1 MPFLPPKPRSGTVI
15 IFRVT
20 RDPTHGVGPAV
31 PSAGGHRLLKSTKSS
46 PKAKKVAKPAKA
58 APKSSASKLLKK
70 PAPNGRAKVR
80 VAPAKTQ
87 PAVPAKKDAPK
98 SGKRQV
104 EIKPAK
110 PVVPVK
116 AIKAGKA
123 VKAEVPAAVVAPAP
137 PDQDAAPVYTIE
149 PIAAVGHI
157 ERKPMPPLPPPK
169 RSQSKKLDPPT
180 KLNLG
185 KMTYSFE
192 DGGAE
197 MRDLLGGK
205 GSGLG
210 EMTRIGL
217 PVPPGFTI
225 TTEVC
230 RRYMELGRQLPPGLE
245 EEMHRRIAEL
255 ERKTGKEF
263 GGETNPLLVSVR
275 SGARVS
281 MPGMM
286 DTVLNLGLNNR
297 TCNALVVLTKNDK
310 FAWDAYRRFVQMF
323 ATVVL
328 GMKRDPFEEV
338 VKRYISKAR
347 IESESELTALAFR
360 NMTSEFKALVRH
372 HTKKDFPEDVFV
384 QLRMAVE
391 AVFNSWNSKR
401 AIEYRKHERIPDW
414 WGTAVNVVT
423 MVFGNMGEDSGTGV
437 AFTRNPSTGEKKLY
451 GEFLPNA
458 QGEDVVSGS
467 RTPFKITELE
477 RRNPKLYKQFADIA
491 TTLEKHYHDMQ
502 DIEFT
507 VERAKLYVLQT
518 RSGKRSAAAAI
529 QIAADMVKEHLIS
542 REEALT
548 RIDPASIQA
557 LLHAQ
562 LDEKAAAHPLTKGL
576 NASPG
581 AAAGI
586 AVFDPDT
593 AVEMRRQN
601 KRTILVRPMTT
612 PDDVHGMIASEG
624 ILTSQGG
631 ATSHAAVV
639 ARGMGKPAVVGTE
652 SILIDLRSRSFTVK
666 GHVVHEGDPITIDGT
681 TGNVYL
687 GELGMQAAKM
697 SSQFQHILTW
707 ADDYKR
713 LGVWANADTPE
724 DAQKARDF
732 GAEGIGL
739 CRTEHM
745 FMQTERLPV
754 VQEMIMAETPDS
766 RRKCLE
772 QLLPMQRDD
781 FRGILK
787 AMKGLP
793 VTIRLLDPPLHE
805 FLPSLEELLVETTE
819 LRVTKGDP
827 SLLAKKD
834 KILRRVRTL
843 HESNPMLGLRVCR
856 LGIVYPEIYQMQVRG
871 IMEAAVELKKEKVD
885 ARPLIMIPGVGTV
898 TEMKALRDL
907 VVNEAERILKEA
919 GVKVHYE
926 VGTMIELPRAC
937 LVAHRIAEHAEFFS
951 FGTND
956 LTQTV
961 FGYSRDDAEGSFIP
975 VYLERKIL
983 REDPFK
989 IIDQDG
995 VGEMMKMAMERGRMS
1010 RPDLK
1015 IGICGEHGG
1024 EPTSVDFCHKIGLDY
1039 VSCSPFR
1046 VPVARLAAAQS
1057 VLRERAAAA
1066 AAATD
1071 GKKKKVDQD

>member
-1 MPFLPPKPRSGTVI
+1 MK
-15 IFRVT
+15 
-20 RDPTHGVGPAV
+20 
-31 PSAGGHRLLKSTKSS
+31 LKSRTSKRSKPPARKPVMKKAAAKSAAATS
-46 PKAKKVAKPAKA
+46 SRPVKAKPGSAKAATAKPIAAKPAA
-58 APKSSASKLLKK
+58 ANS
-70 PAPNGRAKVR
+70 
-80 VAPAKTQ
+80 
-87 PAVPAKKDAPK
+87 
-98 SGKRQV
+98 
-104 EIKPAK
+104 
-110 PVVPVK
+110 K
-116 AIKAGKA
+116 AIK
-123 VKAEVPAAVVAPAP
+123 PIAP
-137 PDQDAAPVYTIE
+137 QKTKAPVAVAEPELLMAPVDGKPIPLDPDAGMMAGVKMATI
-149 PIAAVGHI
+149 PVMGDIA
-157 ERKPMPPLPPPK
+157 RKPMPPLPAA
-169 RSQSKKLDPPT
+169 KKAVSRKLEPPT
-180 KLNLG
+180 KSTLG

-192 DGGAE
+192 EGSAA
-197 MRDLLGGK
+197 MRELLGGK
-205 GSGLG
+205 GAGLS
-210 EMTRIGL
+210 EMTKIGL

-230 RRYMELGRQLPPGLE
+230 RRYLELGRQLPPGLDE
-245 EEMHRRIAEL
+245 EIHKRVAEL

-297 TCNALVVLTKNDK
+297 TCNALIVLTKNDK

-328 GMKRDPFEEV
+328 GMRRDPFDEV
-338 VKRYISKAR
+338 VKRYVAKAR
-347 IESESELTALAFR
+347 IASESDLTALAFR

-401 AIEYRKHERIPDW
+401 AIEYRRYERIPDW

-423 MVFGNMGEDSGTGV
+423 MVFGNMGDDSGTGV
-437 AFTRNPSTGEKKLY
+437 AFTRNPSTGEKSLY
-451 GEFLPNA
+451 GEFLQNA

-467 RTPFKITELE
+467 RTPVKISVLE
-477 RRNPKLYKQFADIA
+477 KQQPKIYKQFLDIA
-491 TTLEKHYHDMQ
+491 SKLEKHYRDMQ

-507 VERAKLYVLQT
+507 VERGRLYVLQC
-518 RSGKRSAAAAI
+518 RSGKRSAAAAV

-542 REEALT
+542 REEALM
-548 RIDPASIQA
+548 RIEPASLQT

-562 LDEKAAAHPLTKGL
+562 IDEKAKASPLAKGL

-586 AVFDPDT
+586 VVFDPDD
-593 AVEMRRQN
+593 AVELKRQN

-612 PDDVHGMIASEG
+612 PDDVHGMVAAEG

-639 ARGMGKPAVVGTE
+639 ARGMGKPAVVGCE
-652 SILIDLRSRSFTVK
+652 SLLIDLRARQFSVK
-666 GHVVHEGDPITIDGT
+666 GEVIRAGDTITIDGT
-681 TGNVYL
+681 TGLVFR
-687 GELGMQAAKM
+687 GELRMQAAKL
-697 SSQFQHILTW
+697 SPQFHHVLKW
-707 ADDYKR
+707 ADEYKR
-713 LGVWANADTPE
+713 LGVYANADTPE
-724 DAQKARDF
+724 DAIKSRDF

-745 FMQTERLPV
+745 FMQQERLPV
-754 VQEMIMAETPDS
+754 VQEMILAETPDS

-772 QLLPMQRDD
+772 QLLPMQRED
-781 FRGILK
+781 FQGIFH

-805 FLPSLEELLVETTE
+805 FLPSLEDFLVEVTE
-819 LRVTKGDP
+819 LRLTKGDAAT
-827 SLLAKKD
+827 LTQKERL
-834 KILRRVRTL
+834 LRRVRVL

-856 LGIVYPEIYQMQVRG
+856 LGIIYPEIYQMQVRA
-871 IMEAAVELKKEKVD
+871 IMEAAVEVKKEKVD
-885 ARPLIMIPGVGTV
+885 VRPLIMIPGVGLV

-907 VVNEAERILKEA
+907 VSNEAERIIKA
-919 GVKVHYE
+919 SGVKVPYQ

-961 FGYSRDDAEGSFIP
+961 FGYSRDDAEGTFIP
-975 VYLERKIL
+975 VYLDRKIL
-983 REDPFK
+983 REDPFQV
-989 IIDQDG
+989 IDQDG
-995 VGEMMKMAMERGRMS
+995 VGEMMRMALERGHAT
-1010 RPDLK
+1010 RPEMK
-1015 IGICGEHGG
+1015 VGICGEHGG
-1024 EPTSVDFCHKIGLDY
+1024 DPTSVQYCHELGLDY

-1046 VPVARLAAAQS
+1046 VPVARLAAAQAM
-1057 VLRERAAAA
+1057 LKER
-1066 AAATD
+1066 D
-1071 GKKKKVDQD
+1071 KDKGSGKVDQD

>member
-1 MPFLPPKPRSGTVI
+1 MHACCLRQALSVEGALLVKSVKTASKSKKPVKPVPKSAKPAPKPSLR
-15 IFRVT
+15 
-20 RDPTHGVGPAV
+20 PASKNGKK
-31 PSAGGHRLLKSTKSS
+31 PA
-46 PKAKKVAKPAKA
+46 PAKVVKPAKTVAKAVAVKAAPAKA
-58 APKSSASKLLKK
+58 AAAKAAAAKAAPPPEPEKLLSKK
-70 PAPNGRAKVR
+70 EAAIAAQAVLDSLAQKGVAAGEGDPAHV
-80 VAPAKTQ
+80 
-87 PAVPAKKDAPK
+87 
-98 SGKRQV
+98 
-104 EIKPAK
+104 
-110 PVVPVK
+110 
-116 AIKAGKA
+116 
-123 VKAEVPAAVVAPAP
+123 
-137 PDQDAAPVYTIE
+137 IE
-149 PIAAVGHI
+149 PIPVMGPI
-157 ERKPMPPLPPPK
+157 ERKPMPPLPAAKKP
-169 RSQSKKLDPPT
+169 QSKKLEPPT

-185 KMTYSFE
+185 KMTYAFE
-192 DGGAE
+192 EGGAE
-197 MRDLLGGK
+197 LRELLGGK
-205 GSGLG
+205 GAGLG

-245 EEMHRRIAEL
+245 EEIHRRVAEL

-263 GGETNPLLVSVR
+263 GGETDPLLVSVR

-328 GMKRDPFEEV
+328 GMRRDPFDEV
-338 VKRYISKAR
+338 VKRYIAKAR
-347 IESESELTALAFR
+347 IATESDLTALAFR

-401 AIEYRKHERIPDW
+401 AIDYRRHERIPDW
-414 WGTAVNVVT
+414 WGTAVNVVA

-437 AFTRNPSTGEKKLY
+437 AFTRNPSNGEKKLY

-467 RTPFKITELE
+467 RTPFKISELE
-477 RRNPKLYKQFADIA
+477 KRNPKLYKQFIDFANL
-491 TTLEKHYHDMQ
+491 LEKHYRDMQ

-507 VERAKLYVLQT
+507 VERGKLYVLQC

-542 REEALT
+542 REEALG
-548 RIDPASIQA
+548 RIEPASIQA

-562 LDEKAAAHPLTKGL
+562 IDEKVKATPLTRGL

-581 AAAGI
+581 AAAGL

-593 AVEMRRQN
+593 AVEWARDN

-612 PDDVHGMIASEG
+612 PDDVHGMIASQG

-639 ARGMGKPAVVGTE
+639 ARGMGKPAVCGTE
-652 SILIDLRSRSFTVK
+652 SILIDLRSRTFTFK
-666 GHVVHEGDPITIDGT
+666 GTTVHEGDPITIDGT
-681 TGNVYL
+681 TGDVYL
-687 GELGMQAAKM
+687 GELPMQAAKM

-805 FLPSLEELLVETTE
+805 FLPSLEDLLVETTE
-819 LRVTKGDP
+819 LRITKSDP
-827 SLLAKKD
+827 ALLSKKD
-834 KILRRVRTL
+834 KLLRRVRVL
-843 HESNPMLGLRVCR
+843 HENNPMLGLRVCR

-871 IMEAAVELKKEKVD
+871 IMEAAAELKKEKID
-885 ARPLIMIPGVGTV
+885 ARPYIMIPGVGTV

-907 VVNEAERILKEA
+907 VVNEAERILKDA

-975 VYLERKIL
+975 VYLDRKIL
-983 REDPFK
+983 REDPFQV
-989 IIDQDG
+989 IDQDG

-1010 RPDLK
+1010 RDDMK

-1024 EPTSVDFCHKIGLDY
+1024 DPTSVEFCHKIGLDY

-1046 VPVARLAAAQS
+1046 VPVARLAAARS
-1057 VLRERAAAA
+1057 VLRELAEAAAA
-1066 AAATD
+1066 ASD

>member
-1 MPFLPPKPRSGTVI
+1 MKTGKT
-15 IFRVT
+15 T
-20 RDPTHGVGPAV
+20 AN
-31 PSAGGHRLLKSTKSS
+31 
-46 PKAKKVAKPAKA
+46 AKKTILKKAAGKAAMPARPAPKSVAPQKPLKPAK
-58 APKSSASKLLKK
+58 K
-70 PAPNGRAKVR
+70 GV
-80 VAPAKTQ
+80 
-87 PAVPAKKDAPK
+87 
-98 SGKRQV
+98 
-104 EIKPAK
+104 I
-110 PVVPVK
+110 
-116 AIKAGKA
+116 
-123 VKAEVPAAVVAPAP
+123 VKAESLKAAGARKIVAAKAPAGKIAAAHKGGNGKSAAAPPVVEAVAVNGEAAVVAAVPVIDLIP
-137 PDQDAAPVYTIE
+137 PLGY
-149 PIAAVGHI
+149 I
-157 ERKPMPPLPPPK
+157 ERKPMPKLPSP
-169 RSQSKKLDPPT
+169 RNRTHKKPDPPT
-180 KLNLG
+180 KLHLG
-185 KMTYSFE
+185 KMTYTFE
-192 DGGAE
+192 ESGADL
-197 MRDLLGGK
+197 RDILGGK
-205 GSGLG
+205 GAGLG

-230 RRYMELGRQLPPGLE
+230 RRYMELGRQFPSGLE
-245 EEMHRRIAEL
+245 EEIHRRIAEL

-338 VKRYISKAR
+338 IERYVAKAR
-347 IESESELTALAFR
+347 VASDSELTALAFR

-372 HTKKDFPEDVFV
+372 HTKKDFPEDVYS
-384 QLRMAVE
+384 QLRMAVD

-401 AIEYRKHERIPDW
+401 AQEYRKHERIPDW
-414 WGTAVNVVT
+414 WGTAVNIVT

-467 RTPFKITELE
+467 RTPMKITELD
-477 RRNPKLYKQFADIA
+477 RRNPKLFKQFLEFAS
-491 TTLEKHYHDMQ
+491 TLEKHYHDMQ

-507 VERAKLYVLQT
+507 VERGRLFILQC

-529 QIAADMVKEHLIS
+529 QIAADMVKEHQIT
-542 REEALT
+542 REEAVL

-562 LDEKAAAHPLTKGL
+562 LDDKIKAKAVTRGL

-581 AAAGI
+581 AAAGVV
-586 AVFDPDT
+586 VFEPDT
-593 AVEMRRQN
+593 AVEYKRQN
-601 KRTILVRPMTT
+601 KRCVLVRPMTT
-612 PDDVHGMIASEG
+612 PDDVHGMYAAEG

-639 ARGMGKPAVVGTE
+639 ARGMGKPAIVGCE
-652 SILIDLRSRSFTVK
+652 SILIDLRARQFAIK
-666 GHVVHEGDPITIDGT
+666 GSSVIVHEGDPITIDGT

-687 GELGMQAAKM
+687 EELPMQAARM
-697 SSQFQHILTW
+697 SPQFQHVLQW
-707 ADDYKR
+707 ADEYKR

-745 FMQTERLPV
+745 FMQPERLPV

-781 FRGILK
+781 FKGILK

-805 FLPSLEELLVETTE
+805 FLPSLEDLLVETTE
-819 LRVTKGDP
+819 MRLNKSDA

-834 KILRRVRTL
+834 KILRRVRAL

-856 LGIVYPEIYQMQVRG
+856 LGIVYPEIYQMQVRA
-871 IMEAAVELKKEKVD
+871 IVEAAVELRKEKID
-885 ARPLIMIPGVGTV
+885 ARPFIMIPGVGTV
-898 TEMKALRDL
+898 TEMIAVRGL
-907 VVNEAERILKEA
+907 VVKEAERIIKEA
-919 GVKVHYE
+919 GVKLPYQ

-937 LVAHRIAEHAEFFS
+937 IVAHRIADHAEFFS

-975 VYLERKIL
+975 AYLEKKIL
-983 REDPFK
+983 REDPFQV
-989 IIDQDG
+989 IDQDG
-995 VGEMMKMAMERGRMS
+995 VGEMMRMAMERGRS
-1010 RPDLK
+1010 TRPDIK

-1024 EPTSVDFCHKIGLDY
+1024 DPSSVAFCHDLGLDY

-1046 VPVARLAAAQS
+1046 VPVARLAASQV
-1057 VLRERAAAA
+1057 VLRERAEHEKGA
-1066 AAATD
+1066 
-1071 GKKKKVDQD
+1071 KKKSADQD

>member
-1 MPFLPPKPRSGTVI
+1 
-15 IFRVT
+15 
-20 RDPTHGVGPAV
+20 
-31 PSAGGHRLLKSTKSS
+31 LKS
-46 PKAKKVAKPAKA
+46 AKPGALKKAGASKA
-58 APKSSASKLLKK
+58 AAVLARSKAIPKTKPVALKAAAGRKAAQKTSKL
-70 PAPNGRAKVR
+70 
-80 VAPAKTQ
+80 PAKQ
-87 PAVPAKKDAPK
+87 A
-98 SGKRQV
+98 
-104 EIKPAK
+104 
-110 PVVPVK
+110 VPVK
-116 AIKAGKA
+116 APVDGEVPRTAAEIAA
-123 VKAEVPAAVVAPAP
+123 AEKAEAEHRLLMAPIG
-137 PDQDAAPVYTIE
+137 PVE
-149 PIAAVGHI
+149 L
-157 ERKPMPPLPPPK
+157 KPMPPLPPPRK
-169 RSQSKKLDPPT
+169 PQLRKIEPPT
-180 KLNLG
+180 KSKLG
-185 KMTYSFE
+185 KMTYAFE
-192 DGGAE
+192 EGGAD

-205 GSGLG
+205 GAGLS

-230 RRYMELGRQLPPGLE
+230 RRYFELGRQLPPGLE
-245 EEMHRRIAEL
+245 EEMHRRVAEL

-328 GMKRDPFEEV
+328 GMKKEPFEEALR
-338 VKRYISKAR
+338 RYISKAR
-347 IESESELTALAFR
+347 VKSESELPALAFR
-360 NMTSEFKALVRH
+360 NLTSEYKALVRH
-372 HTKKDFPEDVFV
+372 HTKKDFPEDVFT
-384 QLRMAVE
+384 QLRMAVD

-401 AIEYRKHERIPDW
+401 AIEYRRHERYPDW

-423 MVFGNMGEDSGTGV
+423 MVFGNMGSDSGTGV
-437 AFTRNPSTGEKKLY
+437 AFTRDPSTGQKKLY
-451 GEFLPNA
+451 GEFLQNA

-467 RTPFKITELE
+467 RTPVKISELE
-477 RRNPKLYKQFADIA
+477 KQQPKVYKHFLDIA
-491 TTLEKHYHDMQ
+491 NKLEQHYHDMQ

-507 VERAKLYVLQT
+507 VERGKLYVLQC
-518 RSGKRSAAAAI
+518 RSGKRSAAAAV
-529 QIAADMVKEHLIS
+529 QIAADMVKEKFID
-542 REEALT
+542 REEALR
-548 RIDPASIQA
+548 RIEPASIQQ

-562 LDEKAAAHPLTKGL
+562 IDEKQRGSALLRGL

-581 AAAGI
+581 AAAGVV
-586 AVFDPDT
+586 VFDPDR
-593 AVEMRRQN
+593 AVECKRQE
-601 KRTILVRPMTT
+601 KKCILVRPMTT
-612 PDDVHGMIASEG
+612 PDDVHGMIAAEG

-639 ARGMGKPAVVGTE
+639 ARGMGKPAVVGAE
-652 SILIDLRSRSFTVK
+652 KMLIDLRARQF
-666 GHVVHEGDPITIDGT
+666 VVGSEIVREGDPITIDGT
-681 TGNVYL
+681 TGTVYR
-687 GELGMQAAKM
+687 GELKMQAAKL
-697 SSQFQHILTW
+697 SHQFQQILKW
-707 ADDYKR
+707 ADEVRR
-713 LGVWANADTPE
+713 LGVWANADAPE

-745 FMQTERLPV
+745 FMQQERLPV

-805 FLPSLEELLVETTE
+805 FLPSLEALLVEVTE
-819 LRVTKGDP
+819 LRVGKGDP
-827 SLLAKKD
+827 AELSQKERL
-834 KILRRVRTL
+834 LRRVRQL

-856 LGIVYPEIYQMQVRG
+856 LGIVFPEIYQMQVRA
-871 IMEAAVELKKEKVD
+871 IMEAATELKKERVD
-885 ARPLIMIPGVGTV
+885 VRPHIMIPGVGTV

-907 VVNEAERILKEA
+907 VVNEAERIIKA
-919 GVKVHYE
+919 TGVKVPYS
-926 VGTMIELPRAC
+926 VGTMIEMPRAC
-937 LVAHRIAEHAEFFS
+937 LVAHRIAEFADFFS

-983 REDPFK
+983 REDPFQ

-995 VGEMMKMAMERGRMS
+995 VGEMMRMAYDRGRS
-1010 RPDLK
+1010 TRPDLK

-1024 EPTSVDFCHKIGLDY
+1024 EPASVEFCHKLGLDY

-1057 VLRERAAAA
+1057 VLREKASS
-1066 AAATD
+1066 
-1071 GKKKKVDQD
+1071 GKKVDQD

>member
-1 MPFLPPKPRSGTVI
+1 LKTGKSVSKTKAVTSKKPAAKAAI
-15 IFRVT
+15 
-20 RDPTHGVGPAV
+20 
-31 PSAGGHRLLKSTKSS
+31 SA
-46 PKAKKVAKPAKA
+46 KAAKPAKSA
-58 APKSSASKLLKK
+58 KSVKSVKA
-70 PAPNGRAKVR
+70 
-80 VAPAKTQ
+80 VAPAKPVKVASSAKNGK
-87 PAVPAKKDAPK
+87 PAAPAKGQKLSAA
-98 SGKRQV
+98 
-104 EIKPAK
+104 AK
-110 PVVPVK
+110 T
-116 AIKAGKA
+116 IKAGEA
-123 VKAEVPAAVVAPAP
+123 LGLVMAEVTETVPAAPVEVLIP
-137 PDQDAAPVYTIE
+137 PL
-149 PIAAVGHI
+149 GHI
-157 ERKPMPPLPPPK
+157 DRRPMPKLPTQRVKTP
-169 RSQSKKLDPPT
+169 KKLDPPS
-180 KLNLG
+180 KLHLG
-185 KMTYSFE
+185 KMTYAFE
-192 DGGAE
+192 DGGAD

-205 GSGLG
+205 GAGLG

-230 RRYMELGRQLPPGLE
+230 RRYVELGRQFPPGLE
-245 EEMHRRIAEL
+245 EEIHRRIAEL

-328 GMKRDPFEEV
+328 GMKRDPFDEV
-338 VKRYISKAR
+338 IERYVAKAR
-347 IESESELTALAFR
+347 IPSESDLTALAFR

-372 HTKKDFPEDVFV
+372 YTKKDFPEDVYS
-384 QLRMAVE
+384 QLRMAVD

-401 AIEYRKHERIPDW
+401 AQEYRKHERIPDW

-467 RTPFKITELE
+467 RTPFSIAELDK
-477 RRNPKLYKQFADIA
+477 RSPKLFKQFLEIA
-491 TTLEKHYHDMQ
+491 ATLEKHYHDMQ

-507 VERAKLYVLQT
+507 VERGKLYILQC

-529 QIAADMVKEHLIS
+529 QIAADMVKEHHIT
-542 REEALT
+542 RDEAVM
-548 RIDPASIQA
+548 RIDPGSIQA

-562 LDEKAAAHPLTKGL
+562 LDDKVKVKPATRGL
-576 NASPG
+576 NAAPG
-581 AAAGI
+581 AATGVVA
-586 AVFDPDT
+586 FEPDE
-593 AVEMRRQN
+593 AVELKRQN
-601 KRTILVRPMTT
+601 KRCVLVRPMTT
-612 PDDVHGMIASEG
+612 PDDVHGMIAAEG

-639 ARGMGKPAVVGTE
+639 ARGMGKPAVVGCE
-652 SILIDLRSRSFTVK
+652 AILIDLRARQFTIKGTNTVVK
-666 GHVVHEGDPITIDGT
+666 AGDPITIDGT
-681 TGNVYL
+681 TGYVYL
-687 GELGMQAAKM
+687 EEMPMQAARI
-697 SSQFQHILTW
+697 SPQFQHILTW
-707 ADDYKR
+707 ADEYKR

-745 FMQTERLPV
+745 FMQQERLPV

-772 QLLPMQRDD
+772 QLLPMQRED
-781 FRGILK
+781 FKGILK

-805 FLPSLEELLVETTE
+805 FLPSLEDLLVETTE
-819 LRVTKGDP
+819 LRLTKSDAT
-827 SLLAKKD
+827 LLAKKD
-834 KILRRVRTL
+834 KILRRVRAL

-856 LGIVYPEIYQMQVRG
+856 LGIVYPEIYQMQVRA
-871 IMEAAVELKKEKVD
+871 IVEAAVELRKEKVD
-885 ARPLIMIPGVGTV
+885 ARPFIMIPGVGTV
-898 TEMKALRDL
+898 TEMIAVKGL
-907 VVNEAERILKEA
+907 VVKEAERIIKEA
-919 GVKVHYE
+919 GVKLSYQ

-937 LVAHRIAEHAEFFS
+937 LVAHRIADHAEFFS

-961 FGYSRDDAEGSFIP
+961 FGYSRDDAESTFIP
-975 VYLERKIL
+975 AYLEKKIL
-983 REDPFK
+983 REDPFQV
-989 IIDQDG
+989 IDRDG
-995 VGEMMKMAMERGRMS
+995 VGEMMRMAMERGRS
-1010 RPDLK
+1010 TRPDIKL
-1015 IGICGEHGG
+1015 GICGEHGG
-1024 EPTSVDFCHKIGLDY
+1024 DPTSVTFCHELGLDY

-1046 VPVARLAAAQS
+1046 VPVARMAAAQA
-1057 VLRERAAAA
+1057 VLRERAAA
-1066 AAATD
+1066 D
-1071 GKKKKVDQD
+1071 KSPKKKDQD

>member
-1 MPFLPPKPRSGTVI
+1 MKAPAAKTLP
-15 IFRVT
+15 
-20 RDPTHGVGPAV
+20 A
-31 PSAGGHRLLKSTKSS
+31 
-46 PKAKKVAKPAKA
+46 KVAAAKA
-58 APKSSASKLLKK
+58 TAS
-70 PAPNGRAKVR
+70 PR
-80 VAPAKTQ
+80 
-87 PAVPAKKDAPK
+87 
-98 SGKRQV
+98 
-104 EIKPAK
+104 
-110 PVVPVK
+110 
-116 AIKAGKA
+116 
-123 VKAEVPAAVVAPAP
+123 PAAVDGAKSKKGDARAAAAETLTAPAP
-137 PDQDAAPVYTIE
+137 VEAPPQPEEEQEPVYKVE
-149 PIAAVGHI
+149 PIPVQAEI
-157 ERKPMPPLPPPK
+157 ERKPMPPLPPP
-169 RSQSKKLDPPT
+169 RRAHTKKLEPPT
-180 KLNLG
+180 KLNLV

-192 DGGAE
+192 EGGAE
-197 MRDLLGGK
+197 LRDLLGGK
-205 GSGLG
+205 GAGLG

-245 EEMHRRIAEL
+245 EEIHRRVAEL

-263 GGETNPLLVSVR
+263 GGETDPLLVSVR

-328 GMKRDPFEEV
+328 GMKREPFDEV
-338 VKRYISKAR
+338 VKRYIAKAR
-347 IESESELTALAFR
+347 IDSESDLTALNFR

-414 WGTAVNVVT
+414 WGTAVNVVA

-437 AFTRNPSTGEKKLY
+437 AFTRNPSTGDKKLY

-467 RTPFKITELE
+467 RTPFPIAELE
-477 RRNPKLYKQFADIA
+477 KRNTKLYKQFADIA
-491 TTLEKHYHDMQ
+491 ATLEKHYHDMQ

-507 VERAKLYVLQT
+507 VERGKLYVLQC

-529 QIAADMVKEHLIS
+529 QIAADMVKEHLIQ
-542 REEALT
+542 REEALQ

-562 LDEKAAAHPLTKGL
+562 LDEKAHGTPLTKGL
-576 NASPG
+576 NAAPG

-586 AVFDPDT
+586 VVFDPDT
-593 AVEMRRQN
+593 AVEMRREN
-601 KRTILVRPMTT
+601 KKTILVRPMTT
-612 PDDVHGMIASEG
+612 PDDVHGMIAAEG

-652 SILIDLRSRSFTVK
+652 SILIDLRSRTFTVK
-666 GHVVHEGDPITIDGT
+666 GQVVREGDSITIDGT

-687 GELGMQAAKM
+687 GELPMQAARL
-697 SSQFQHILTW
+697 SAQFQHILSW
-707 ADDYKR
+707 ADDFKR
-713 LGVWANADTPE
+713 LGVYANADTPE

-805 FLPSLEELLVETTE
+805 FLPSLEDLLVETTE
-819 LRVTKGDP
+819 LRVSKADP
-827 SLLAKKD
+827 SLLAKKE
-834 KILRRVRTL
+834 KILRRVRAL

-871 IMEAAVELKKEKVD
+871 IMEAAAELKKEKID

-937 LVAHRIAEHAEFFS
+937 IVAHRIAEHAEFFS

-975 VYLERKIL
+975 VYLDRKIL
-983 REDPFK
+983 REDPFQV
-989 IIDQDG
+989 IDQDG
-995 VGEMMKMAMERGRMS
+995 VGEMMKMAMERGRMT
-1010 RPDLK
+1010 REDMK

-1024 EPTSVDFCHKIGLDY
+1024 DPTSVEFCHKIGLDY

-1046 VPVARLAAAQS
+1046 VPVARLAAARS
-1057 VLRERAAAA
+1057 VLREQADAAAA
-1066 AAATD
+1066 AAD